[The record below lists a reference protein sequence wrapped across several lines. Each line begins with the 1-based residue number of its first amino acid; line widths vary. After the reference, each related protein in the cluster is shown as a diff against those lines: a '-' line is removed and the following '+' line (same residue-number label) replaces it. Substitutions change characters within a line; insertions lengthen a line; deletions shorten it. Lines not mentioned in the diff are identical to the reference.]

1 VIRTVVADDDPA
13 FRGALVD
20 VLGADPRFLV
30 VEAVPTGEGIVAVA
44 RRADAHLVVLDVRM
58 PEGGAPAA
66 RSIRQ
71 ATEDGSL
78 HEVVVVALSAQAST
92 HAVVSMLREG
102 ALGYLVKG
110 RIGSELPD
118 LVARCAAGELVLAV
132 PHAEEALR
140 QLARA
145 DT

>member
-1 VIRTVVADDDPA
+1 VIRTVVADDDAA

-30 VEAVPTGEGIVAVA
+30 VEAVSTGERIVDVA
-44 RRADAHLVVLDVRM
+44 RKAAAHVVLLDVRM
-58 PEGGAPAA
+58 PEGGTLAA

-71 ATEDGSL
+71 ATQDGSL
-78 HEVVVVALSAQAST
+78 HDVVVVALSAQAST

-132 PHAEEALR
+132 PHADEALR
-140 QLARA
+140 QLARV
-145 DT
+145 DS